1 MSGGVRGSAR
11 ILCLLLALAAGAA
24 QANPREIV
32 LPSTPAPAPS
42 FQGISDYPAAVQA
55 IVNVLAGT
63 LGLPVPAYTME
74 VHAQPADFQ
83 QALMRHL
90 RLQPETAATA
100 MRFAKAAVGNRRVL
114 VNDALMLRDDWPA
127 RLLTLAHE
135 MAHTSQL
142 ELAGHRSLVRN
153 QWLVEGFA
161 EWVALR
167 VVDRLGAR
175 PLATEHADVVQR
187 VRAVRDAGKLAPL
200 EQLDTLGQWVL
211 ARQQRGFDALYPYAY
226 LAVDL
231 LVERHSLQQVLAY
244 FSRHRDSADAQAH
257 FEAAF
262 GRTLAQF
269 QLEFDEHLA
278 QVLR

>member
-1 MSGGVRGSAR
+1 MPASTLRLPR
-11 ILCLLLALAAGAA
+11 LLLLSLALAAS
-24 QANPREIV
+24 QANATTREIV
-32 LPSTPAPAPS
+32 LPSTAAAAPP
-42 FQGISDYPAAVQA
+42 FQGITDYPAAVQA
-55 IVNVLAGT
+55 IVNVLAGP
-63 LGLPVPAYTME
+63 LRLPVPAYTME
-74 VHAQPADFQ
+74 VHSQPASFQ

-114 VNDALMLRDDWPA
+114 VNDALMLRDDWHA

-135 MAHTSQL
+135 MTHTSQL

-161 EWVALR
+161 EWVAYR
-167 VVDRLGAR
+167 VAEELGAR
-175 PLATEHADVVQR
+175 PMAVERADVLKRLR
-187 VRAVRDAGKLAPL
+187 VVRDAGRLAPL
-200 EQLDTLGQWVL
+200 EQLDTLGQWVQ

-231 LVERHSLQQVLAY
+231 LVERHSFDALLDY
-244 FSRHRDSADAQAH
+244 FRRHRDSADAPAH

-262 GRTLAQF
+262 GRPLAQF
-269 QLEFDEHLA
+269 QQELDQHLEQL
-278 QVLR
+278 LR